1 MAQQNRG
8 TIKTFFETGDIPT
21 EAQFGDS
28 FDSQVFWVD
37 DVETDLTSN
46 SDDKVPTVKAVNDA
60 MVFTKDAD
68 NNVFY
73 NGLTPTLGTLCR
85 RNIFYQ
91 ASDATLGNGCQEN
104 VFFPRV
110 GTITLGTGC
119 IKNIFEGGSNI
130 TFANNLLNVVVKSS
144 TLGGSDYTNLTNY
157 GFMYNNTYPAIIFGV
172 GGTTNYHQ
180 YYDIA
185 NNRIVTT
192 NLTTLAVVN
201 IGAGGD
207 VYLANDQTFTGEN
220 TFAIGSGSK
229 EPIIVTKGGNGAG
242 IKVTKSSGS
251 GDAIEVA
258 EGSLSIADET
268 ASTIAHLDSNKRVK
282 SLNTST
288 YPSLIEL
295 SYVKDVTSA
304 IQTQFTNIN
313 NRLSNLI
320 DIATDGAATSG
331 TSNTYSTGGLIT
343 PDQILA
349 GDCIEIINICR
360 KSAINGTI
368 TVRFYANTV
377 NSLAGSPIL
386 IATSAANVAATRQT
400 TMQRFLRIKVINGTG
415 AGTEVTNTSLAI
427 TSDYSGSYTSAVSPL
442 AIDWTVNQYLI
453 VAIQNG
459 SGSDSSVST
468 MFKVRR

>member
-1 MAQQNRG
+1 MADLPISGLTAAG
-8 TIKTFFETGDIPT
+8 TLAGTEPLPIVQGGATKKTTV
-21 EAQFGDS
+21 Q
-28 FDSQVFWVD
+28 
-37 DVETDLTSN
+37 DVADLGT
-46 SDDKVPTVKAVNDA
+46 
-60 MVFTKDAD
+60 FTKDA
-68 NNVFY
+68 NGNVVY
-73 NGLTPTLGTLCR
+73 QGLSPTLGTSCV

-91 ASDATLGNGCQEN
+91 ASDAILGNGCQAN
-104 VFFPRV
+104 VFLQGV
-110 GTITLGTGC
+110 QGITLGTGC
-119 IKNIFEGGSNI
+119 IKNIFEMGVDNFVFG
-130 TFANNLLNVVVKSS
+130 NNLQNVTIKS
-144 TLGGSDYTNLTNY
+144 GSIGADYTNLTNY
-157 GFMYNNTYPAIIFGV
+157 GFLYNLDYDSEIFRNPED
-172 GGTTNYHQ
+172 TANYHR
-180 YYDIA
+180 YYDPT
-185 NNRIVTT
+185 NDRIV
-192 NLTTLAVVN
+192 LTLLAAPYTVSY
-201 IGAGGD
+201 IGGGGGGGD